1 LQQCLYRIPAR
12 GNISR
17 RKRSCSSWRRRSFN
31 CPCCASVCSGQWTS
45 VSYTGSSAS
54 VLVVDFLESV
64 ARQLRLPTAFETPS
78 FAFDPDQPF
87 GVPQPGP
94 LLAQVRD
101 WLVSG
106 AVTSAD
112 GYLSAIQDVEELD
125 GQELEP
131 GDLQD
136 GVGEV
141 DPAETPRPKIPGGG
155 RRTPACG
162 RERGTPAEKKPTVAS
177 LASAMQQII
186 QSNQGLSS
194 QLHSLTQRQQ
204 ILEQQL
210 VAKPGPS
217 DSHPCSALHQPIS
230 ASLSVQQNLP
240 RALAK
245 SLGTPP
251 RTVAYMPSG
260 LLQSPS
266 VYAQLELPN
275 WSWRRI
281 RRSHL
286 YLLRSSCKG
295 GYGSGSGPYRA
306 SWPDSFTQW
315 QNWWV
320 VWPGRGL
327 GGRQDGPNCR
337 ANWLSKKGCSFRAF
351 YVRWQEGCSPQCRPA
366 ALLRNFFC
374 GGFRGHNTS
383 NGMGGTVGIG
393 NWGLWLFRS

>member
-1 LQQCLYRIPAR
+1 MGWWSWLVVWAVLVVLLQSTFVLGSTQWCRPLDLRALPFSSLPPVTGSSSNLSKTALRSLTHSRVNLKPECTWRQLDSVIPSLPHRLSHGVVRAIGFEQPCHSFHGHRALHSRMASCGGRRGGPDCSVGGSEKRRVPCSNACRIPAR

-64 ARQLRLPTAFETPS
+64 ARQLCLPTAFETPS

-112 GYLSAIQDVEELD
+112 GYL
-125 GQELEP
+125 
-131 GDLQD
+131 
-136 GVGEV
+136 
-141 DPAETPRPKIPGGG
+141 
-155 RRTPACG
+155 
-162 RERGTPAEKKPTVAS
+162 
-177 LASAMQQII
+177 
-186 QSNQGLSS
+186 
-194 QLHSLTQRQQ
+194 LHSPTQRQQ

-217 DSHPCSALHQPIS
+217 DCHPCSALHQPIS

-260 LLQSPS
+260 LLQSP
-266 VYAQLELPN
+266 AGIAELELEKDQTVP
-275 WSWRRI
+275 SI
-281 RRSHL
+281 PPPI
-286 YLLRSSCKG
+286 LLQGRLWFRLR
-295 GYGSGSGPYRA
+295 PLQ
-306 SWPDSFTQW
+306 SFLA
-315 QNWWV
+315 
-320 VWPGRGL
+320 R
-327 GGRQDGPNCR
+327 
-337 ANWLSKKGCSFRAF
+337 
-351 YVRWQEGCSPQCRPA
+351 
-366 ALLRNFFC
+366 
-374 GGFRGHNTS
+374 
-383 NGMGGTVGIG
+383 
-393 NWGLWLFRS
+393 